1 METTP
6 ESLPLSLEMAGGH
19 DGHSAVA
26 MPQSFPVSLG
36 VESGCIMVTMPW
48 SLQVPLGL
56 GGWLVSVL
64 GSLLVSVLGSLLVSL
79 GVWEWLVATVAMVA
93 AVQWLCW
100 SPS

>member
-6 ESLPLSLEMAGGH
+6 GSLPLSLEMAGGH
-19 DGHSAVA
+19 GGHSAVA

-56 GGWLVSVL
+56 GGWLVSML

-79 GVWEWLVATVAMVA
+79 GVWEWLVATVTMVA

>member
-6 ESLPLSLEMAGGH
+6 GSLPLSLEMAGGH
-19 DGHSAVA
+19 GGHSAVA
-26 MPQSFPVSLG
+26 MPQSVPVSLG
-36 VESGCIMVTMPW
+36 VESGCIMVTVPW

-56 GGWLVSVL
+56 GGWLVSM
-64 GSLLVSVLGSLLVSL
+64 LGSLLVSL
-79 GVWEWLVATVAMVA
+79 GVWEWLVATVTMVA

>member
-1 METTP
+1 M
-6 ESLPLSLEMAGGH
+6 
-19 DGHSAVA
+19 A

-56 GGWLVSVL
+56 GGWLVSML
-64 GSLLVSVLGSLLVSL
+64 GSLLVSVLGSLLVSML
-79 GVWEWLVATVAMVA
+79 GSLLVSLGIWEWLVATVAMVA